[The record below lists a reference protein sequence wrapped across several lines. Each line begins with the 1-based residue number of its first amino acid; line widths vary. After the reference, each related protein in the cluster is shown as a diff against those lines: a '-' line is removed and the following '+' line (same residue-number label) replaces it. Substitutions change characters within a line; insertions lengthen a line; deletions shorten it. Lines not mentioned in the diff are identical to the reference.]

1 MLDRWRREP
10 SAERL
15 AKRREKEAKR
25 REKERGAVFEQL
37 RAATV
42 SDRPEGGGNGL
53 LSEPV
58 LVFRGPL
65 HGDLKVF
72 DQEAKT
78 VGTAHAFGGW
88 RSELHDADGSALL
101 VIEGY
106 AWLSFSSWA
115 FVLKGRDG
123 KVLAEIGP
131 PRWKLSHTVRPI
143 TFGAGSLGIMKIG
156 LRPFSRRSAIEDAVG
171 NEVAQIHCE
180 SKGEYVVQI
189 ASSVAGPLRAVAVAA
204 GIVLD
209 LATHERNV

>member
-25 REKERGAVFEQL
+25 REKERAAVFEQL

-42 SDRPEGGGNGL
+42 TDRLEGGGDGL

-65 HGDLKVF
+65 HGDLQVF
-72 DQEAKT
+72 DQDAKT
-78 VGTAHAFGGW
+78 VGVAHAFGGW
-88 RSELHDADGSALL
+88 RSELHDGDGAALM

-106 AWLSFSSWA
+106 AWLFFSSWA

-123 KVLAEIGP
+123 KEFAQIGP
-131 PRWKLSHTVRPI
+131 PHWKLSYTVRPI
-143 TFGAGSLGIMKIG
+143 TSGVGELGIMKIG
-156 LRPFSRRSAIEDAVG
+156 LRPFSRGSAIEDATG
-171 NEVAQIHCE
+171 NEVARIHSE
-180 SKGEYVVQI
+180 SEGEYVVQI

-204 GIVLD
+204 SILLD
-209 LATHERNV
+209 LSTRERNV